1 MRRHRPSIIA
11 AATPLDGRGRRSNE
25 TLLRLDERDKLLIEI
40 AHRFYPGLSHL
51 EAAHRL
57 RSRLLVYRSARWRRS
72 CLDLRSPHPP
82 EKIETLLWSL
92 LKSRDAIPA
101 VRSIRAV
108 LGRAPDG

>member
-1 MRRHRPSIIA
+1 MKPHRPSAFAGAVPI
-11 AATPLDGRGRRSNE
+11 DGRGRRSNE
-25 TLLRLDERDKLLIEI
+25 TLLRLDERNKMLIEI
-40 AHRFYPGLSHL
+40 AHRFYGGLSHL

-57 RSRLLVYRSARWRRS
+57 RSRLLIYRSGRWQRS

-92 LKSRDAIPA
+92 LKSRDAIPS

-108 LGRAPDG
+108 LARA